1 MRREGQGRGNTGG
14 DKGSEEDGGGGGRA
28 RDYEVQY
35 RDLIPAPVDRTPV
48 MVPVVITP
56 QMDNMSKISQ

>member
-1 MRREGQGRGNTGG
+1 MIKE
-14 DKGSEEDGGGGGRA
+14 SEEDAGGGGGGA

-35 RDLIPAPVDRTPV
+35 RELIPAPVDRTPV

-56 QMDNMSKISQ
+56 MDNMSKISQ